1 MHKKSERSS
10 YTKLWGISQLCF
22 SQNPEGRAGE
32 VEEKPVFRSVLRS
45 RCLFHCQ
52 FLTQV
57 RPDLWLTLLVLSLPW
72 EGDQDMQP
80 RWGQQRDLGM
90 ENHGTRAWGIPSPP
104 ARVAG

>member
-32 VEEKPVFRSVLRS
+32 VEEKPVFRSVLRP

-57 RPDLWLTLLVLSLPW
+57 RPDLWLTFLGALATM
-72 EGDQDMQP
+72 GRRP
-80 RWGQQRDLGM
+80 RHAAQM
-90 ENHGTRAWGIPSPP
+90 GTA
-104 ARVAG
+104 A